1 MILVSHV
8 TSYKI
13 KKECHLLR
21 TCLDARRILFIMV
34 EQVFLPME
42 KNCLMQNADTE
53 HRVEGKRRP
62 KGREEECFYF

>member
-1 MILVSHV
+1 
-8 TSYKI
+8 
-13 KKECHLLR
+13 
-21 TCLDARRILFIMV
+21 MV

-62 KGREEECFYF
+62 KGREEVLPQHINLILNYELKCLLVRGLG